1 MGSSGSSTGSSAPS
15 PISSSSSTSSPVRVV
30 AAVVLKVKVGLLAR
44 VVATLVKWQTR
55 STGGAKRRVGL
66 HLLGCPVS
74 CRSLRHCLAWELT
87 DRPNIVVI
95 INKYMLGCCLIQ
107 ELARSERYNIL
118 MICDEAGLTSQTTL

>member
-1 MGSSGSSTGSSAPS
+1 MGSSGSSTGRSAPS

-30 AAVVLKVKVGLLAR
+30 AAVVVLKVKVGVLAR

-74 CRSLRHCLAWELT
+74 FGSLRHQLAWELT
-87 DRPNIVVI
+87 GVF
-95 INKYMLGCCLIQ
+95 
-107 ELARSERYNIL
+107 
-118 MICDEAGLTSQTTL
+118 TT